1 MNGHAGGVFNLGT
14 GSGFSVKEILAAIA
28 AETGRAVPYR
38 IKPRRPGDPAYL
50 VADPSAARQVLG
62 FRPTHSDLPT
72 IIGSAW
78 AWHQTT
84 HPLKPV

>member
-14 GSGFSVKEILAAIA
+14 GSGYSVKEILAAIA

-50 VADPSAARQVLG
+50 VADAAAARQVLD

-78 AWHQTT
+78 AWHQMA
-84 HPLKPV
+84 HPLKRV